1 VLFYQLLKPVSR
13 TGAMLAAAFELT
25 GCGIKI
31 FSRLFYFVPL
41 LILGKNSASLSV
53 FNKEQLDAIAL
64 LLLRI
69 NDNGAAIALAFF
81 GFSTAL
87 QGWLI

>member
-1 VLFYQLLKPVSR
+1 
-13 TGAMLAAAFELT
+13 
-25 GCGIKI
+25 
-31 FSRLFYFVPL
+31 
-41 LILGKNSASLSV
+41 V